1 MTYKSGFVAIIG
13 RPNVGKS
20 TLLNKIIG
28 QKVVITSEKPQTTRK
43 RIRGIYTSE
52 KGQIIFVD
60 TPGIHRPLHKLGE
73 FLLEEARLA
82 IPDADLVLY
91 LVDGTETAGPGDRW
105 IINNLLE
112 TDTPIM
118 MVVNKVDQIKSMEK
132 RDENIDSYK
141 ELFKDKQIP
150 VIKIS
155 AKTGR
160 NIDDLIKNIY
170 RKLPK
175 GPQYYPDEEIT
186 DQNMRAIVEEMIR
199 ERILV
204 NTHEEIPH
212 SVAVTIDKY
221 EEKPNIVNIA
231 ATIYVEHDSQKGI
244 IIGDKGSMIKKIGT
258 EARGEIEKVLDSKVF
273 LELFVK
279 VKKDWRKKDLS
290 LKEFGY
296 SSRS

>member
-1 MTYKSGFVAIIG
+1 MSYKSGFVSIIG

-20 TLLNKIIG
+20 TLLNKIVG
-28 QKVVITSEKPQTTRK
+28 QKIVITSDKPQTTRR

-60 TPGIHRPLHKLGE
+60 TPGIHKPLHKLGE
-73 FLLEEARLA
+73 FLLQEARLA
-82 IPDADLVLY
+82 VPDSDLILY
-91 LVDGTETAGPGDRW
+91 LVDGTEKAGPGDRW

-112 TDTPIM
+112 TDIPII
-118 MVVNKVDQIKSMEK
+118 MVVNKADLIKSTEK
-132 RDENIDSYK
+132 RDENIESYK
-141 ELFKDKQIP
+141 ELFKERSIP
-150 VIKIS
+150 TVKIS

-186 DQNMRAIVEEMIR
+186 DQNMRAIVEEMVR

-204 NTHEEIPH
+204 NTREEIPH
-212 SVAVTIDKY
+212 SVAVVIDTY
-221 EEKPNIVNIA
+221 EEKPNIVSIA
-231 ATIYVEHDSQKGI
+231 ATIYVEQDSQKGI
-244 IIGDKGSMIKKIGT
+244 IIGDKGSMIKKIGS
-258 EARGEIEKVLDSKVF
+258 EARTEIEKVLETKAY

-296 SSRS
+296 RS

>member
-1 MTYKSGFVAIIG
+1 MSYKSGFVSIIG

-20 TLLNKIIG
+20 TLLNKIVG
-28 QKVVITSEKPQTTRK
+28 QKIVITSDKPQTTRR

-60 TPGIHRPLHKLGE
+60 TPGIHKPLHKLGE
-73 FLLEEARLA
+73 FLLQEARLA
-82 IPDADLVLY
+82 VPDSDLILY
-91 LVDGTETAGPGDRW
+91 LVDGTEKAGPGDRW

-112 TDTPIM
+112 TDIPII
-118 MVVNKVDQIKSMEK
+118 MVVNKADLIKSTEK
-132 RDENIDSYK
+132 RDENIESYK
-141 ELFKDKQIP
+141 ELFKERSIP
-150 VIKIS
+150 TVKIS

-186 DQNMRAIVEEMIR
+186 DQNMRTIVEEMIR

-204 NTHEEIPH
+204 NTREEIPH
-212 SVAVTIDKY
+212 SVAVVIDTY
-221 EEKPNIVNIA
+221 EEKPNIVSIA
-231 ATIYVEHDSQKGI
+231 ATIYAEQDSQKGI
-244 IIGDKGSMIKKIGT
+244 IIGDKGSMIKKIGS
-258 EARGEIEKVLDSKVF
+258 EARTEIEKVLETKVF

-296 SSRS
+296 RS